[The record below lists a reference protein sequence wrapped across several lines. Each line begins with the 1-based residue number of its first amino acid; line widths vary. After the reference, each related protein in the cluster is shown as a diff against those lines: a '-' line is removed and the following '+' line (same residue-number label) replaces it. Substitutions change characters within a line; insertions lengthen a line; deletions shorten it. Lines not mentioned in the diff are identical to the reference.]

1 MKITVYKFNPAT
13 DAEPYY
19 VSGEVPYTKDMSAL
33 HALKLFNEN
42 VAQVNYDYSCRG
54 RLCGRCGTALTDRK
68 GEKLHLMPY
77 HAKTGCRMQ
86 VYGGQTFSALE
97 EMPRIMKAG
106 FAAVRVI
113 GTRQEL
119 MRCKA
124 AAENRS
130 AKIDKRP
137 TTFGHLYKGV
147 E

>member
-1 MKITVYKFNPAT
+1 MTLRHCPIR
-13 DAEPYY
+13 AEA
-19 VSGEVPYTKDMSAL
+19 GLDETGR
-33 HALKLFNEN
+33 EN
-42 VAQVNYDYSCRG
+42 C